1 MPLRSRVYG
10 AGKVLI
16 LAAALVSTYI
26 IFAVGSMRYALR
38 SREVQVPDLTN
49 RSTADASQI
58 ISDLGLALKVD
69 DVKRIDQRVPAGRV
83 LAQEPAPGST
93 SRQQRT
99 VRVWLSAGP
108 RSASVPAV
116 TGESQRIAEARLAQ
130 SGIAVAAISEIRSD
144 DYPADAVVAQQPPA
158 KSAAAS
164 VALLVNRA
172 DRGVTYVMPDLIGVF
187 GDRAAEALRQRG
199 FRASVVSSTP
209 YPGVSGG
216 IVLRQN
222 PQPGF
227 QIRPGEPISLEVSR

>member
-1 MPLRSRVYG
+1 
-10 AGKVLI
+10 
-16 LAAALVSTYI
+16 
-26 IFAVGSMRYALR
+26 MRYALR

-49 RSTADASQI
+49 RTTADASAI
-58 ISDLGLALKVD
+58 IGELGLTLKVD
-69 DVKRIDQRVPAGRV
+69 EVKRLDQRVPAGRV
-83 LAQEPAPGST
+83 LTQDPVAGST

-99 VRVWLSAGP
+99 VRVWLSAGA
-108 RSASVPAV
+108 RASSVPSV
-116 TGESQRIAEARLAQ
+116 TGENQRIAEARLAQ
-130 SGIAVAAISEIRSD
+130 GGLAVSAISEIRSE

-164 VALLVNRA
+164 VALLVNRVE
-172 DRGVTYVMPDLIGVF
+172 RGVTYVMPDLIGVS

-199 FRASVVSSTP
+199 FRASVVSSSP
-209 YPGVSGG
+209 YPGIAGG

>member
-1 MPLRSRVYG
+1 MALRRRVYG

-16 LAAALVSTYI
+16 LAGALVATYI
-26 IFAVGSMRYALR
+26 VFAVGSMRFALR

-49 RSTADASQI
+49 RSTPDASQI
-58 ISDLGLALKVD
+58 IADLGLSLRVD
-69 DVKRIDQRVPAGRV
+69 EVKRIDQRIPAGRV

-108 RSASVPAV
+108 RSATVPGV
-116 TGESQRIAEARLAQ
+116 TGEHQRIAEARLSQA
-130 SGIAVAAISEIRSD
+130 GIAVAAVSEIRSQD
-144 DYPADAVVAQQPPA
+144 FPADVVVAQQPPA
-158 KSAAAS
+158 TSASAS

-172 DRGVTYVMPDLIGVF
+172 DRGDTYVMPDLIGVI

-199 FRASVVSSTP
+199 FRASVVAATP
-209 YPGVSGG
+209 YPGIASGV
-216 IVLRQN
+216 VLRQN

-227 QIRPGEPISLEVSR
+227 KIRPGEPISLEVSR

>member
-1 MPLRSRVYG
+1 MALRNRVFG

-16 LAAALVSTYI
+16 LAGSLLATYVV
-26 IFAVGSMRYALR
+26 FAVGAMRYALV

-49 RSTADASQI
+49 RTTADASAMI
-58 ISDLGLALKVD
+58 TDLGLTLKVD
-69 DVKRIDQRVPAGRV
+69 DAKRLDPRIPAGRV

-93 SRQQRT
+93 ARQQRT
-99 VRVWLSAGP
+99 VRVWLSAGA
-108 RSASVPAV
+108 RAAAVPAV
-116 TGESQRIAEARLAQ
+116 TGINQRIAELRLSQ
-130 SGIAVAAISEIRSD
+130 SGIGVTTVSEIRSE

-158 KSAAAS
+158 KAAAAG

-172 DRGVTYVMPDLIGVF
+172 DRGITYVMPDLIGVV

-199 FRASVVSSTP
+199 FRASVVNSSP
-209 YPGVSGG
+209 YPGVAPG